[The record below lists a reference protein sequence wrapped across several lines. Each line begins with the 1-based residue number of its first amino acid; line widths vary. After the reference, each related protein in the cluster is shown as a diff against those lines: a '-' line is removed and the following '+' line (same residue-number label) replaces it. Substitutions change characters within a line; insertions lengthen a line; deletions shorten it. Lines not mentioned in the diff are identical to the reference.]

1 MPEVSE
7 AIQAMPKETMTP
19 KERVLAAINLQPV
32 DRVPV
37 LPLVTLFPA
46 RYKGMTNADAIRNPD
61 SATQA
66 IMEVFDEVGGWDG
79 MVFSGYRAFLVP
91 PKVSAVAMVPHIL
104 QPGREL
110 PENAAPQFDERETI
124 TFEDYDLIIELGWRR
139 FAEKYYSRFLPF
151 PEDKIIAWT
160 ERQFHYYIRDTKAW
174 EKKGIPCL
182 AGAMTLSPLMFFSIK
197 RTLVNFTLDLHRHPD
212 KVAAA
217 LDAVVGDLI
226 DDALYSARLTGLP
239 CILLALERGGGF
251 YYPLKIFERFEF
263 PYIKRMVEAFASEGF
278 ITILHF
284 DNDWT
289 LNLPYLKELPKAKC
303 ICELD
308 STSDIFKA
316 KELLNGHMCIMGDVP
331 ASLSALG
338 TPEEMDAYCRKRIE
352 VVGKGGGYILSS
364 GCELP
369 PDTKFENFKAMINA
383 AKTYRPPA

>member
-1 MPEVSE
+1 M
-7 AIQAMPKETMTP
+7 IKETMTSM
-19 KERVLAAINLQPV
+19 ERVQAAINLEPV
-32 DRVPV
+32 DHVPV

-46 RYKGMTNADAIRNPD
+46 RYKGMTNADAVRNPD
-61 SATQA
+61 LATRA
-66 IMEVFDEVGGWDG
+66 IIEVFDEVGGWDG
-79 MVFSGYRAFLVP
+79 MVFSGYRAYLVP
-91 PKVSAVAMVPHIL
+91 PKVSAVAMVPQIL

-110 PENAAPQFDERETI
+110 PENAAPQFDEREAI
-124 TFEDYDLIIELGWRR
+124 AFEDYDLIIKMGWKG
-139 FAEKYYSRFLPF
+139 FAEKHYQRFLPF
-151 PEDKIIAWT
+151 PEDKIIAWA
-160 ERQFHYYIRDTKAW
+160 ERQFNYYIRDMKAW
-174 EKKGIPCL
+174 EQKGIPCL
-182 AGAMTLSPLMFFSIK
+182 AGAMTLSPLMFFSLK

-226 DDALYSARLTGLP
+226 DDALYAARLTGLP

-263 PYIKRMVEAFASEGF
+263 PYIKKMVGTFASEGF
-278 ITILHF
+278 VTILHF

-289 LNLPYLKELPKAKC
+289 LNLPYLKELPRAKC
-303 ICELD
+303 VCELD
-308 STSDIFKA
+308 GTTDILKA
-316 KELLNGHMCIMGDVP
+316 KDILRGHMCIMGDVP

-338 TPEEMDAYCRKRIE
+338 TPEEMEAYCKKRIE

-369 PDTKFENFKAMINA
+369 PDTKFQNFKAMIDA

>member
-1 MPEVSE
+1 M
-7 AIQAMPKETMTP
+7 IKETMTP
-19 KERVLAAINLQPV
+19 GERIKAVISLQPV

-37 LPLVTLFPA
+37 LPLITLFPA
-46 RYKGMTNADAIRNPD
+46 RRKGMTNADAIRHPD
-61 SATQA
+61 LATQA
-66 IMEVFDEVGGWDG
+66 IMEIFDEVGGWDG
-79 MVFSGYRAFLVP
+79 MAFSGYRAYLVP
-91 PKVSAVAMVPHIL
+91 PRVSAVAMVPHIL

-124 TFEDYDLIIELGWRR
+124 TFEDYDLIIKLGWRG
-139 FAEKYYSRFLPF
+139 FAEKYYPRFLSF
-151 PEDKIIAWT
+151 PEDKIIAWA
-160 ERQFHYYIRDTKAW
+160 ERQFHYYIRDMKAW
-174 EKKGIPCL
+174 EAKGVPCL
-182 AGAMTLSPLMFFSIK
+182 VGAMTLSPLMFFSIK
-197 RTLVNFTLDLHRHPD
+197 RTLINFTLDLHRHPD

-226 DDALYSARLTGLP
+226 DDALYAIKLTGLS

-289 LNLPYLKELPKAKC
+289 INLPYLKELPKAKC

-308 STSDIFKA
+308 GTTDIFKA
-316 KELLNGHMCIMGDVP
+316 KEVLQGHMCIMGDVP

-338 TPEEMDAYCRKRIE
+338 TPEEMEAYCAQRIN
-352 VVGKGGGYILSS
+352 VIGKGGGYILSS

-369 PDTKFENFKAMINA
+369 PDTKFENFKAMLDA
-383 AKTYRPPA
+383 AKTHLPPP